1 MSGDGEFISAAVKM
15 FTSLGIVL
23 IILMC
28 AWLFIKRF
36 VRTGVIS
43 SRSAKSM
50 RVLSSCM
57 LGMHKGIY
65 LVEIAG
71 SVLVIGVTNNSIT
84 LLDNINDA
92 ERVKALVGDS
102 ETKLTE
108 GFASQFAKIIWKES
122 ESQKKYG

>member
-1 MSGDGEFISAAVKM
+1 MSTGGEFISATVKM
-15 FTSLGIVL
+15 FLSLGIVL

-28 AWLFIKRF
+28 IWFWIKRF
-36 VRTGVIS
+36 TKTGIMS
-43 SRSAKSM
+43 GRDTKSI
-50 RVLSSCM
+50 RILSSCM

-84 LLDNINDA
+84 LLDKVNDA
-92 ERVKALVGDS
+92 ESIKTLVGDNQ
-102 ETKLTE
+102 TKLTE
-108 GFASQFAKIIWKES
+108 GFASQLAKIIGKDS